1 MTPDAAL
8 DRGLGELGLEL
19 GPAARERL
27 LGYLAL
33 LVKWN
38 RTYNLTAI
46 RDPLAM
52 VTHHVLDSLSV
63 LPHLPLA
70 ALRPRVADA
79 GSGAG
84 LPGIP
89 LAIARPQWRVAALR
103 PRVADA
109 GSGAGLPGI
118 PLAIARPQW
127 RVALAESSQKK
138 AAFLRQAAI
147 ELALGNVEVHEGRV
161 EAWRPQPLFDLV
173 ISRAFSALGEFIAAC
188 RHLVVPGGTLAA
200 MKGTRPRDLKA
211 GCSLI
216 SLHVPL
222 LDAQRHLVLC
232 PASSQ

>member
-52 VTHHVLDSLSV
+52 VTHHLLDSLSV
-63 LPHLPLA
+63 LPHLPLSA
-70 ALRPRVADA
+70 SRPRVADA

-89 LAIARPQWRVAALR
+89 LAIARPQWH
-103 PRVADA
+103 
-109 GSGAGLPGI
+109 
-118 PLAIARPQW
+118 
-127 RVALAESSQKK
+127 VALAESSQKK